1 MPKNGVRLMDTAG
14 RLTLEEIAVKQQ
26 RILEFLR
33 TNGLAGILLRRRENV
48 AWITAGRSDRTIA
61 MPSESAI
68 ASVLLLLDGRR
79 IYFSPNNEALR
90 LADEDFQGLEFEP
103 VQYGWQ
109 EAVTEERMRQWMPK
123 GALASDS
130 HIPGCRVVNI
140 APLRWQLLPQEIDRY
155 RRLCRITTDAAA
167 QVLLNIEPG
176 VTEHEMAARVSY
188 ALLREGVE
196 PTVLLMA
203 VDDRIRSYKH
213 ALPRNG
219 VLQRLGM
226 LNFCSRRWGL
236 AASVTRYVHFGLAP
250 DEFTAKL
257 AATARVNAALL
268 DATRRGRNADQ
279 CFQVA
284 AENYAACG
292 FPGEEF
298 SHHQGG
304 AAGYMEREW
313 VARPGGQE
321 APVSPQVFA
330 WNPYINGAKTE
341 ETVLVQ
347 DGKIEPLTLTESLP
361 IVKTE
366 LGNESYE
373 STGLLIR

>member
-1 MPKNGVRLMDTAG
+1 MDTTDRSA
-14 RLTLEEIAVKQQ
+14 LEEIAVKQQ
-26 RILEFLR
+26 RTLEFLR
-33 TNGLAGILLRRRENV
+33 ENGLAGVLLRRRENV
-48 AWITAGRSDRTIA
+48 AWITAGQSDRTIV

-68 ASVLLLLDGRR
+68 ASVLLLLEGRR

-90 LADEDFQGLEFEP
+90 LADEDFNGLEFEP
-103 VQYGWQ
+103 VEYGWQ
-109 EAVTEERMRQWMPK
+109 EDLTEQRLRQWMPR

-130 HIPGCRVVNI
+130 HVPGCRMVNL

-155 RRLCRITTDAAA
+155 RRLCQITAEAAA
-167 QVLLNIEPG
+167 QVLLNLEPG

-188 ALLREGVE
+188 ALLRDGVE

-203 VDDRIRSYKH
+203 VDNRVRSYKH
-213 ALPRNG
+213 ALPQDG

-226 LNFCSRRWGL
+226 LNLCARRWGL
-236 AASVTRYVHFGLAP
+236 AASVTRYVHFGPAPQELA
-250 DEFTAKL
+250 AKF
-257 AATARVNAALL
+257 AATARVHAALL

-292 FPGEEF
+292 FPGEELL
-298 SHHQGG
+298 HHQGG
-304 AAGYMEREW
+304 AAGYLEREW
-313 VARPGGQE
+313 LARPGGQE
-321 APVSPQVFA
+321 SPVSPQVFA
-330 WNPYINGAKTE
+330 WNPNINGAKTE

-347 DGKIEPLTLTESLP
+347 DGKVEPLTLTESLP
-361 IVKTE
+361 TVTTE